1 MSQAKICE
9 MFQNK
14 HFLCCH
20 LSLVVKPVICVGA
33 GRLTPRAGLDTV
45 PVSHSSCHTLRTVRD
60 TPGLSVTT
68 QQGSVKDGAMSTAAL
83 VIT

>member
-1 MSQAKICE
+1 MYELGENLLE

-33 GRLTPRAGLDTV
+33 GRPPYSPCLT
-45 PVSHSSCHTLRTVRD
+45 HRTVRD